1 MTVHDPP
8 GLVGDA
14 TELARQVSARKRAP
28 GPWKLLLVVLGIAV
42 AGLVWALGPAG
53 QFSLGRPWALLL
65 LAALPLAYWLLFV
78 LGGRRSVHLH
88 VSSTSVLA
96 RLRPGPIARL
106 AALPRVLRLVLL
118 AVLVVA
124 LARPQTR
131 ERGGQV
137 EVEGIDIV
145 VALDLSNSMEA
156 DDLAPNRLEA
166 AKRVLRDFITR
177 RRSDRLGLVVFGRE
191 AHTYC
196 PLTLDYSVLLNLL
209 GGVQLGLL
217 DGSATA
223 IGNGLGLA
231 LARLRPSDAKSRVVI
246 LLTDGDNNAGNVA
259 PREAARYAREMKV
272 KVFTILMGQQVP
284 RLGSGLGL
292 GGVMLGAS
300 PPPPA
305 NPQLLEAIARET
317 GGRAFLATDRGAL
330 EQTFEAILGELDR
343 TTRRDVAALHR
354 DAQAPFLA
362 LALLLLALEALLS
375 LTRWR
380 ELP

>member
-1 MTVHDPP
+1 MSAAERSAAL
-8 GLVGDA
+8 GREGGA
-14 TELARQVSARKRAP
+14 TALPRPRWRAG
-28 GPWKLLLVVLGIAV
+28 GPWRLIFVVALVVAALLG
-42 AGLVWALGPAG
+42 WALGPAG
-53 QFSLGRPWALLL
+53 DFSLGRPWALLL
-65 LAALPLAYWLLFV
+65 LGALPLAYWLLFV
-78 LGGRRSVHLH
+78 LGPPRGVHLQ
-88 VSSTSVLA
+88 VASTSVLS
-96 RLRPGPIARL
+96 RLRPGPVARL
-106 AALPRVLRLVLL
+106 SALPRVLRLVLL
-118 AVLVVA
+118 GVLVIA

-177 RRSDRLGLVVFGRE
+177 RRSDRLGLVVFGRD
-191 AHTYC
+191 AYTYC
-196 PLTLDYSVLLNLL
+196 PLTLDYSALVNLL
-209 GGVQLGLL
+209 GGVRLGLL

-272 KVFTILMGQQVP
+272 KVFTILMGEQTP
-284 RLGSGLGL
+284 RLGSAHVF
-292 GGVMLGAS
+292 GGALLGA
-300 PPPPA
+300 PRPPPA
-305 NPQLLEAIARET
+305 NPQLLDTIARET

-362 LALLLLALEALLS
+362 LALLLLALELLLS